1 MVELG
6 CNQLYLWPDWFT
18 GTWNCIHLRV
28 SGWGGERGR
37 FQSPILGDSDM
48 ESLGC
53 SPGNLHTLGW
63 FWALLG
69 AVSLPSSDF
78 ECRY

>member
-28 SGWGGERGR
+28 SGWGGERGKQR
-37 FQSPILGDSDM
+37 GTHVMCLQACLTPWLTDCFGHYCNTQR
-48 ESLGC
+48 
-53 SPGNLHTLGW
+53 
-63 FWALLG
+63 
-69 AVSLPSSDF
+69 LP
-78 ECRY
+78 